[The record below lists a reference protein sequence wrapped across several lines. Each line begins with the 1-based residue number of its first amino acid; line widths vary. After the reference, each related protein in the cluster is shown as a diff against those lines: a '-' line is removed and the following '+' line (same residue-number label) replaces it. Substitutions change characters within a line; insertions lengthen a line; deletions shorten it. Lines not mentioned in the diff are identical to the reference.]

1 MKVCGLQHKK
11 YHSTEKF
18 LIKLFISV
26 HT

>member
-18 LIKLFISV
+18 LIKLFSSAHI
-26 HT
+26 